1 MIRDM
6 RGVPSTVPNRSA
18 TDLVIIGTNL
28 LPLAGI
34 VYGDWNVW
42 TLLLLYWIEAFSTVL
57 FGVLKSLFAKQGSPD
72 VVGEREPLHELRHK
86 RGGWRPLSTLPPIYP
101 RNVPF
106 ALSILGIWASTIL
119 PITILFWVLV
129 ETSIALSWEVAVSVG
144 ALIVAHG
151 IEFHREYLGAKTY
164 KNVSAREILQQP
176 SQLTLG
182 VMFLG
187 IIGLSMGQSAGV
199 TVLGGFV
206 IVKTILA
213 VSWESTGPIA
223 SAFQELFDRLSADR
237 EFSRSQ
243 PELSLPDEPVEARVT
258 VSPQSVLLGS
268 STTILL
274 TVVNR
279 GVALLLAG
287 VVAAIVTA
295 RFLWVGIGLTV
306 LLGIFII
313 RAGSYY
319 FRYGTIEY
327 QRRGEML
334 VAYDTVLDA
343 PQWLVPIHSRARF
356 EIKNAIPDRL
366 FGTGTLQISNVE
378 TAPTNTV
385 QFGPVAD
392 LDHATE
398 TLDLPIRHEERPEQ
412 DPAVVGAALVLAL
425 VFLSV
430 PLLLLG
436 SPQVS
441 GAEMA
446 AVMVLIAPFFMILL
460 SVLIYAML
468 ARI

>member
-1 MIRDM
+1 M

-18 TDLVIIGTNL
+18 TDLVIIGANL
-28 LPLAGI
+28 LPLGGV
-34 VYGDWNVW
+34 VYGDWNIW

-86 RGGWRPLSTLPPIYP
+86 RGGWRPLPTLPPIYP

-106 ALSILGIWASTIL
+106 ALSILGIWAATIL
-119 PITILFWVLV
+119 PITVLSWVLV
-129 ETSIALSWEVAVSVG
+129 ETSIALSWEVAVSIG
-144 ALIVAHG
+144 ALILAHG
-151 IEFHREYLGAKTY
+151 IEFHRGYLGAKTY
-164 KNVSAREILQQP
+164 ENMSAREILQQP

-182 VMFLG
+182 MMLLG
-187 IIGLSMGQSAGV
+187 VIGLSMSQSAGV
-199 TVLGGFV
+199 AVLGGFV

-213 VSWESTGPIA
+213 VAWESTGPIA
-223 SAFQELFDRLSADR
+223 SAFQGLFDRLSADR
-237 EFSRSQ
+237 ELSRSQ
-243 PELSLPDEPVEARVT
+243 PELSLPDEPVQARVT

-268 STTILL
+268 TTTILL

-279 GVALLLAG
+279 GVALLLVG

-295 RFLWVGIGLTV
+295 HFLWGGIGLAV
-306 LLGIFII
+306 LLGVFII

-319 FRYGTIEY
+319 LRYGTIEY

-366 FGTGTLQISNVE
+366 FDTGTLRISNVE

-398 TLDLPIRHEERPEQ
+398 TLDLPVRHEERPEQ

-446 AVMVLIAPFFMILL
+446 AVIVLIAPFFMILL